1 MAESSDISP
10 HPVGESIKT
19 RLRLR
24 QLVRASRN
32 RSPHKHNS
40 PYSRGETAGRETTPA
55 YNEVRPA
62 PAMPPSAIQIEQLS
76 QLDQFSTAVRL
87 QKEIWGFHD
96 VELLPR
102 RLFVVATKIGG
113 QLLGA
118 FDGARMVAFCLCIPG
133 LKPGGVPYL
142 HSHMLGVLSEYRNS
156 GLGRRMKLAQREY
169 ALASNIDLIE
179 WTFDPLEIKNAFFN
193 IERLGA
199 IIRRYV
205 YNQYGRTSSHLHGG
219 LPTDRLIAEWWI
231 RSPRVTAVLA
241 KTEGAAS
248 TASVPEQII
257 SVPAAIEQQRRD
269 TPNLALQTQTRVSQ
283 QFSAAFGAG
292 LAVTGFERSADA
304 GSYLLQKWPSD

>member
-1 MAESSDISP
+1 
-10 HPVGESIKT
+10 
-19 RLRLR
+19 
-24 QLVRASRN
+24 
-32 RSPHKHNS
+32 
-40 PYSRGETAGRETTPA
+40 
-55 YNEVRPA
+55 
-62 PAMPPSAIQIEQLS
+62 MPPSTIRIEQLS
-76 QLDQFSTAVRL
+76 DLDQFSTAVRL

-102 RLFVVATKIGG
+102 RLFVVASKIGG

-142 HSHMLGVLSEYRNS
+142 HSHMLGVLPEYRNT
-156 GLGRRMKLAQREY
+156 GLGRRMKCAQREY
-169 ALASNIDLIE
+169 ALASNIELIE

-205 YNQYGRTSSHLHGG
+205 YNQYGKTSSHLHGG

-231 RSPRVTAVLA
+231 RSPRVIARLGQTD
-241 KTEGAAS
+241 GATPA
-248 TASVPEQII
+248 APAGAEQII
-257 SVPAAIEQQRRD
+257 SVPAVIEQQRRD
-269 TPNLALQTQTRVSQ
+269 TPSLALQTQTRVSQ
-283 QFSAAFGAG
+283 QFDDAFRAG